1 MTQVNKEHYDF
12 DKYLDLNRFSSYWY
26 QLREVLKR
34 KPESV
39 LEIGPGDYVFANYL
53 KQNTKIKY
61 TSVDFAED
69 LKPDVVADVRKL
81 PFPENSQSIVC
92 AFEVLEHLPFDEF
105 QNNLKELLRVAS
117 DYVIISL
124 PHWGR
129 SFAFVVQ
136 IPFLGKYKLNFKL
149 PYKFFNIPHTWNGE
163 HYFEIG
169 KENYPIEKIRENI
182 WSAGGKLEYD
192 FVPTENTYHH
202 FFVIKK

>member
-1 MTQVNKEHYDF
+1 MTQVNKEHYKF
-12 DKYLDLNRFSSYWY
+12 EKYLDLARFSSYWY
-26 QLREVLKR
+26 QLNEVLKR

-53 KQNTKIKY
+53 KQNTDIKY

-69 LKPDVVADVRKL
+69 LKPDIVADLRKL
-81 PFPENSQSIVC
+81 PLPDNSHTIVC

-105 QNNLKELLRVAS
+105 ENNLKELLRVAKNS
-117 DYVIISL
+117 VIISM

-129 SFAFVVQ
+129 SFAFSFQ
-136 IPFLGKYKLNFKL
+136 IPLIGKYKINFKL
-149 PYKFFNIPHTWNGE
+149 PYKYFNIPHKWDGE

-169 KENYPIEKIRENI
+169 KENYPIEKIREKI
-182 WSAGGKLEYD
+182 WTAGGKLLND

-202 FFVIKK
+202 FFIIEK